1 MSDYRM
7 HIDIPLGMDQEKAI
21 RLANEFIS
29 TLGSAQNEMGL
40 FCGGH
45 GLDPI
50 QINYR
55 LGHDD
60 DRQKSNYLNM
70 DAEGHVNNKKTR
82 LTFKYDVI

>member
-1 MSDYRM
+1 MYRM
-7 HIDIPLGMDQEKAI
+7 HIDIPLGIDQEKAI
-21 RLANEFIS
+21 RLANEFID
-29 TLGSAQNEMGL
+29 TLGSANDEMGL

-82 LTFKYDVI
+82 LTIKNHIV

>member
-1 MSDYRM
+1 M
-7 HIDIPLGMDQEKAI
+7 HIDIPLGIDQEKAI
-21 RLANEFIS
+21 RLANEFID
-29 TLGSAQNEMGL
+29 TLGSANDEMGL

-82 LTFKYDVI
+82 LTIKNHIV

>member
-1 MSDYRM
+1 M
-7 HIDIPLGMDQEKAI
+7 HIDIPLGIDQEKAI
-21 RLANEFIS
+21 RLANEFID
-29 TLGSAQNEMGL
+29 TLGSANNEMGL

-55 LGHDD
+55 LGRDD

-70 DAEGHVNNKKTR
+70 NAGGHVNNKKTR
-82 LTFKYDVI
+82 LTIKNHIV